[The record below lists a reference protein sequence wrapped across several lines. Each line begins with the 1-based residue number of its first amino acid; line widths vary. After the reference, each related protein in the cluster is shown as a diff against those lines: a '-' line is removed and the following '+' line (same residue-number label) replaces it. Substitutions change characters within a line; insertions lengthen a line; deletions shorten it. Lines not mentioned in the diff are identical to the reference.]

1 MNINTI
7 RDRAKKFLREALEAK
22 ELGEEI
28 RIVGID
34 KAGDGWAA
42 QAEVAERNMAL
53 PGHAVFE
60 KKYYIVKLDSDFE
73 VFSFKQVKSFGEQEG
88 E

>member
-7 RDRAKKFLREALEAK
+7 RDRVKKFLKEALDVK

-28 RIVGID
+28 RIIGID
-34 KAGDGWAA
+34 KTEDGWVA
-42 QAEVAERNMAL
+42 QAEVAEKNMAL

-60 KKYYIVKLDSDFE
+60 KKYYIVKLNSDFE
-73 VFSFKQVKSFGEQEG
+73 VFSFKQVKNIGGQE
-88 E
+88 EE